1 MMLTLRPIKED
12 GSWGSKKKGVYELD
26 PETGERIPVIDPKSG
41 LQKKDKNGR
50 LQWKRLTVPST
61 DWNSPE
67 TFNRW
72 RTGWADACNREL
84 ERMGVDRLSEKSY
97 KDRGIT
103 QEATVH
109 EGYIA
114 RQIEAQGG
122 RSERCE
128 LNRAIRRRNSLLQE
142 IHSRL
147 AAIQNEITRLIK
159 IRGRAL
165 QKLLDAVGDREGE
178 HQDISR

>member
-1 MMLTLRPIKED
+1 
-12 GSWGSKKKGVYELD
+12 
-26 PETGERIPVIDPKSG
+26 
-41 LQKKDKNGR
+41 
-50 LQWKRLTVPST
+50 
-61 DWNSPE
+61 
-67 TFNRW
+67 
-72 RTGWADACNREL
+72 
-84 ERMGVDRLSEKSY
+84 MGIGMISEKSY
-97 KDRGIT
+97 KDRGIA
-103 QEATVH
+103 QEATIH
-109 EGYIA
+109 EGYVS

-122 RSERCE
+122 ISERCE

-147 AAIQNEITRLIK
+147 AVIQNEITRLIK